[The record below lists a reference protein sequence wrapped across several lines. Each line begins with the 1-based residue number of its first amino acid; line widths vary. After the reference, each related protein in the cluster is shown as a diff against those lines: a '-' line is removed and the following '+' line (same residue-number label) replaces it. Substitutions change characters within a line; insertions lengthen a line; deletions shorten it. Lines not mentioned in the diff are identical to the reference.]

1 MNVALINT
9 NRIKP
14 PVAPIGLDYVA
25 EALDRAGQTVAVL
38 DLCWSDDLHRDVAD
52 FFDNTSY
59 ELVGAS
65 LRNTD
70 DCAFTSRQSFLDDFT
85 QTIAAVRE
93 CTDAV
98 LVLGGAGFSVMAE
111 DILDRCHGGI
121 NAGIWGEGEFAS
133 VELADRL
140 ARKERW
146 TDTPSLICL
155 QDGAWSRNP
164 STFPSLDKLPPMSRS
179 WVDNRRYFREGG
191 QAGVETKRGCSGR
204 CTYCADPVAKGR
216 EVRLRPPIAVV
227 DEVERLL
234 GLGIDHIH
242 TCDSEFNLPESHAKE
257 VCSEIVSRGLGDRL
271 RWYAYCCPTPFS
283 RELAQLMRRAGCVGI
298 NFGADSGDVFMLS
311 RLGRNYGPDDIL
323 RTAKLCRDSGITVMF
338 DLLLGGPGESERS
351 IANSIELMKKAGPD
365 QTGINVGLRIYP
377 ETPLWQSLGHPATTE
392 PVFFIEPRVE
402 RSIFDVLDRL
412 IGGDRRFFFF
422 DPSNS
427 DQNYN
432 YNANDRLID
441 AIRHGSRGAYWDILR
456 KLNIDS

>member
-25 EALDRAGQTVAVL
+25 EALDRAGHAVAVL
-38 DLCWSDDLHRDVAD
+38 DLCWSDDVDRDVAD
-52 FFDNTSY
+52 FFDNSSY

-70 DCAFTSRQSFLDDFT
+70 DCAFTSRQSFLGDFA
-85 QTIAAVRE
+85 QTVAAVRE

-111 DILDRCHGGI
+111 DILDRCDGGI

-140 ARKERW
+140 ARKEQW

-179 WVDNRRYFREGG
+179 RVDNRRYFREGG
-191 QAGVETKRGCSGR
+191 QAGVETKRGCAGC

-216 EVRLRPPIAVV
+216 QVRLRPPKAVV

-234 GLGIDHIH
+234 EQGIDHIH
-242 TCDSEFNLPESHAKE
+242 TCDSEFNLPEFHAKE
-257 VCSEIVSRGLGDRL
+257 VCREIVSRGLGDRL

-283 RELAQLMRRAGCVGI
+283 EELAQLMRRAGCAGI
-298 NFGADSGDVFMLS
+298 NFGADSGDAFMLS
-311 RLGRNYGPDDIL
+311 QLGRNYGPDDIL

-351 IANSIELMKKAGPD
+351 IANSIELMKRAGPD

-377 ETPLWQSLGHPATTE
+377 GTPLWRRLGHPATAE
-392 PVFFIEPRVE
+392 PAFFVEPQVA
-402 RSIFDVLDRL
+402 SCIFDVLDRL

-432 YNANDRLID
+432 YNANDRLTD
-441 AIRHGSRGAYWDILR
+441 AIRQGSRGAYWDILR
-456 KLNIDS
+456 KLNREP